1 MSMYPV
7 LLDIAGKICVV
18 IGGGS
23 VAERKV
29 QGLLESGASVRLVS
43 PVVTSELA
51 SLAGQ
56 GRVEWRKTK
65 YTNDD
70 LDGAVLVFAAT
81 DDREVQALISR
92 EAEVN
97 GQLLNVADDPGSCN
111 FHVPA
116 TMRRGDLTLAVS
128 TSGKSPAVAA
138 LIRQQLEEEFGPEY
152 NTLLQVMSFVRKHI
166 VLETESLS
174 QADRKKIYK
183 KILHNDIIDW
193 IRTGQDDKLQDHLK
207 DILGPDTELDVNLP
221 KLDT

>member
-1 MSMYPV
+1 MYPV
-7 LLDIAGKICVV
+7 LLDITGKLCIV
-18 IGGGS
+18 IGGGH

-29 QGLLESGASVRLVS
+29 QGLLESGAIVGIVS
-43 PVVTSELA
+43 PEVTDVIGGLA
-51 SLAGQ
+51 NQGIVEWQQKTYTHGDLAG
-56 GRVEWRKTK
+56 
-65 YTNDD
+65 
-70 LDGAVLVFAAT
+70 AFLVFAAT
-81 DDREVQALISR
+81 DNREVQEMICR
-92 EAEVN
+92 EAEAN
-97 GQLLNVADDPGSCN
+97 NQLLNVADDPSSCS

-152 NTLLQVMSFVRKHI
+152 DILLQVMSLVRKHAA
-166 VLETESLS
+166 LDGENLS

-193 IRTGQDDKLQDHLK
+193 IRMGQGDKLQEHLK
-207 DILGPDTELDVNLP
+207 NILGLETELDVNLP

>member
-1 MSMYPV
+1 MYPV
-7 LLDIAGKICVV
+7 LLDIAGKLCVV

-29 QGLLESGASVRLVS
+29 QGLLEPGASVRVVS
-43 PVVTSELA
+43 PEVTSGLA
-51 SLAGQ
+51 DLARQ
-56 GRVEWRKTK
+56 GIVEWRKKK

-70 LDGAVLVFAAT
+70 LEGAVLVFAAT

-92 EAEVN
+92 EAGVN
-97 GQLLNVADDPGSCN
+97 GQLLNVADDPDSCN

-138 LIRQQLEEEFGPEY
+138 RIRQQLEEEFGPEY
-152 NTLLQVMSFVRKHI
+152 DTLLQVMSFVRKHI

>member
-1 MSMYPV
+1 MYPV
-7 LLDIAGKICVV
+7 LLDIAGKLCVV

-29 QGLLESGASVRLVS
+29 QGLLESGASVRVVS
-43 PVVTSELA
+43 PAVTSELA
-51 SLAGQ
+51 GLAGQ

-70 LDGAVLVFAAT
+70 LEGAVLVFAAT

-97 GQLLNVADDPGSCN
+97 GQLLNVVDDPDSCS

-128 TSGKSPAVAA
+128 TNGKSPAVAA
-138 LIRQQLEEEFGPEY
+138 LVKQQLEGEFGPEY
-152 NTLLQVMSFVRKHI
+152 DTLLQVMSFVRKHI
-166 VLETESLS
+166 VLETENLS

-183 KILHNDIIDW
+183 KILHNDILEW

-207 DILGPDTELDVNLP
+207 NTLGLDTELDVNLM

>member
-1 MSMYPV
+1 MYPV
-7 LLDIAGKICVV
+7 LLDIAGKLCVV

-29 QGLLESGASVRLVS
+29 QGLLESGASVSVVS
-43 PVVTSELA
+43 PEVTSGLA
-51 SLAGQ
+51 GLAGQ
-56 GRVEWRKTK
+56 GIVEWRKKK

-92 EAEVN
+92 EAGVN
-97 GQLLNVADDPGSCN
+97 GQLLNVADDPDSCS

-138 LIRQQLEEEFGPEY
+138 IIRQQLEEEFGPEY
-152 NTLLQVMSFVRKHI
+152 DTLLQVMSFVRKHI